1 MKSSGPGL
9 GSKSSLSS
17 GLEKLRAGTQ
27 PGSGFEKLRAG
38 SLFEKLGA
46 GSWFEKL
53 RIQQAQGLKWVPKAQ
68 GWEFFSKNSGRGVG
82 SKSSGQ
88 GVGSLVSRL
97 PLCALF
103 FLPISGSELCS
114 AASTAATAAS
124 APLFCC
130 TAAALV
136 PLQREGPSVLNT
148 LAVVSSC
155 AAAVRTRPEP
165 APHPVVRTRAN
176 SSPCQ
181 PRRSAAVQPHSEHG
195 CCSIPQPP
203 FRRSY

>member
-53 RIQQAQGLKWVPKAQ
+53 RIQQAQGWKWVPKAQ
-68 GWEFFSKNSGRGVG
+68 AWEFFSKSSGRGVG

-165 APHPVVRTRAN
+165 APDPVVRTRAN

-203 FRRSY
+203 FRSSY